1 VGRSRWIHSPAVD
14 LALAFCWVPF
24 ALAAHATAGDRQ
36 ALGTVLVA
44 TFALSFAHQPLTIP
58 IVYSDPAERAAHRRL
73 YRWAPVVFVVAAIG
87 GLAVSV
93 AAVAVVAGLWNAEHT
108 LMQRYGITR
117 IYARKR
123 GDEGVAGVGEKAMLV
138 SWLLLAA
145 VAAAAS
151 SGTEAAVRRL
161 PLGEVNR
168 EGLDLLTDLRPG
180 ARTALPVVAL
190 VAAALTGRWVLAEVR
205 RWRSGAA
212 NGPKLTYL
220 GATAGLIGL
229 MVADPVVGFIGYVGA
244 HAVEYFV
251 IVHRSLGSRWAAPG
265 SGGPVGE
272 LVRRPGGRRRF
283 LVVYLAGMAAL
294 IGGLRWYGN
303 ERLYLA
309 VVLVLGGMHVLYD
322 GLIWKLRRPA
332 VAAGLV
338 TAGTPPP
345 APVAAALAAG

>member
-1 VGRSRWIHSPAVD
+1 MSRTRWIHSPAVD
-14 LALAFCWVPF
+14 LGLAFCWVPF
-24 ALAAHATAGDRQ
+24 AVVAHATAGDRQ
-36 ALGTVLVA
+36 AIGTVLVA

-73 YRWAPVVFVVAAIG
+73 YRWAPLVFVGVAVG

-117 IYARKR
+117 IYARK
-123 GDEGVAGVGEKAMLV
+123 GGEAGVSGVGEKAMLV
-138 SWLLLAA
+138 SWLVFAA
-145 VAAAAS
+145 VAAAAGA
-151 SGTEAAVRRL
+151 GTEAAVRRL

-180 ARTALPVVAL
+180 AGLVLPVVVLAG
-190 VAAALTGRWVLAEVR
+190 AALTIRWGLAEVR
-205 RWRSGAA
+205 RWRAGAP
-212 NGPKLTYL
+212 NGPKLAYL
-220 GATAGLIGL
+220 AATAALIGL
-229 MVADPVVGFIGYVGA
+229 MVLDPVVGFIGYVGA

-251 IVHRSLGSRWAAPG
+251 IVHRSLGSRWAVPG
-265 SGGPVGE
+265 SGGPVGD
-272 LVRRPGGRRRF
+272 LVRRRGGRRLF
-283 LVVYLAGMAAL
+283 LAGYLLGVAAL
-294 IGGLRWYGN
+294 IGGLRWYGS

-322 GLIWKLRRPA
+322 GLIWKLRRPT

-338 TAGTPPP
+338 GPEPALAPPTP
-345 APVAAALAAG
+345 ALAAG